1 MKLKELQFCNKEFE
15 KVVRHELLIYDRP
28 ITDEDALLAYDLDC
42 SEFTFDIEDCETLC
56 AFKNL
61 DWLSINVGFEDLS
74 FLKELPKLEELSME
88 FYQHNF
94 DFSYLVPL
102 QNLRTLFVSGGD
114 ISDFE
119 FHNFEEL
126 TKLPHL
132 EDLSLHEFGTVNL
145 AALRQMP
152 YLKGF
157 FCGYANNVYN
167 IEAIS
172 YLVNLEGLTLIDV
185 TIPNLNFMRTLPDN
199 MILDLCGVNILE
211 NVDFTELHRFK
222 EYDLSEIEINGERV
236 M

>member
-74 FLKELPKLEELSME
+74 FLKELPELEELSME

>member
-1 MKLKELQFCNKEFE
+1 MKELQFFNKKFE
-15 KVVRHELLIYDRP
+15 DVVRHELLIYDRP
-28 ITDEDALLAYDLDC
+28 LTEEDALVAYDLDC
-42 SEFTFDIEDCETLC
+42 SEFTFDIEDCDTLC
-56 AFKNL
+56 ALKNL

-88 FYQHNF
+88 FYRHNF
-94 DFSYLVPL
+94 NFSYLTPL
-102 QNLRTLFVSGGD
+102 KNLRTLFVSGGD

-145 AALRQMP
+145 TALRQMP

-157 FCGYANNVYN
+157 FCGYANKVYN
-167 IEAIS
+167 TEAIS

-185 TIPNLNFMRTLPDN
+185 TLPNIDFLRTLPST
-199 MILDLCGVNILE
+199 MVLDLCGVNILE
-211 NVDFTELHRFK
+211 NVDFKELERF
-222 EYDLSEIEINGERV
+222 EECALDDIMINGERV
-236 M
+236 I

>member
-1 MKLKELQFCNKEFE
+1 MELQFHNKEFE
-15 KVVRHELLIYDRP
+15 DVVRHELLIYDRP
-28 ITDEDALLAYDLDC
+28 LTDEDALLAYDLDC

-74 FLKELPKLEELSME
+74 FLKELPELEELSME
-88 FYQHNF
+88 FYRHNF

-157 FCGYANNVYN
+157 FCGYA
-167 IEAIS
+167 
-172 YLVNLEGLTLIDV
+172 
-185 TIPNLNFMRTLPDN
+185 TILF
-199 MILDLCGVNILE
+199 
-211 NVDFTELHRFK
+211 
-222 EYDLSEIEINGERV
+222 
-236 M
+236 

>member
-74 FLKELPKLEELSME
+74 FLKELPELEELSME

-132 EDLSLHEFGTVNL
+132 EDLSLHEFGAVNL

>member
-74 FLKELPKLEELSME
+74 FLKELPELEELSME

-132 EDLSLHEFGTVNL
+132 EDLSLHEFGAVNL

-152 YLKGF
+152 YIKGF